1 MRPGG
6 KITADVWRG
15 RLARETVDHCDRQGM
30 GSNLSENHVPLILHQ
45 RNSAGVQAGESGRS
59 TQMPRTYIPC
69 ATINYRMPTGK
80 LHIVP
85 LGGLGEFG
93 MNCMAIRWGDDII
106 VIDGG
111 LMFPE
116 AELLGVDIVVPDI
129 SYLIENRLR
138 VKGIILTHGHEDHIG
153 GLPWI
158 LSELNVPVWGTE
170 FTLAYVED
178 KLEEHGLLD
187 DADLREIRAG
197 ESFQIGPFTISP
209 IQVTHSLV
217 DCVALAVHTPLGVII
232 HTGDFKVDPTP
243 TDNRLF
249 DLHAFAEYGKTGV
262 LALFQDST
270 NVERKGYTPSERA
283 VRRKFDEVFAH
294 TKRRLFISC
303 FSSSIHRIKLAVEM
317 AWQHGRK
324 VAFAGRSMNNSAE
337 IAEDLGYIE
346 IPEGLL
352 IHPGEMKNFP
362 PEKVCVL
369 ISGTQGEPMSALSR
383 AAVDNHKHAK
393 IEKGDT
399 VMLSSRIIPGN
410 EKAIYRMID
419 HLFRREAHVIYDDGS
434 SPPVHVS
441 GHASQEEL
449 KLIINLV
456 KPKYFIPIHG
466 EYRQLKLHAEMA
478 AAMKGSVGNV
488 ILIESGDVLEFDELS
503 ARKAG
508 RVNVGRVC
516 IDSGSR
522 TDVVEDLIVKDRRHL
537 SEDGI
542 VLPIIAINKLTGKV
556 ETTPEIVTRGFS
568 PGEDGFVGG
577 ARQIVMQTLDSSSAE
592 EKADY
597 GVIKEKIRADLKRYV
612 SKQTQKRPLIMPV
625 ILEI

>member
-1 MRPGG
+1 M
-6 KITADVWRG
+6 
-15 RLARETVDHCDRQGM
+15 
-30 GSNLSENHVPLILHQ
+30 
-45 RNSAGVQAGESGRS
+45 
-59 TQMPRTYIPC
+59 
-69 ATINYRMPTGK
+69 
-80 LHIVP
+80 P

-93 MNCMAIRWGDDII
+93 MNCMAVRWGDDII
-106 VIDGG
+106 VIDAG

-116 AELLGVDIVVPDI
+116 SELLGVDIVVPDI
-129 SYLIENRLR
+129 SYLMENRQHVR
-138 VKGIILTHGHEDHIG
+138 GIFLTHGHEDHIG
-153 GLPWI
+153 ALPWV
-158 LSELNVPVWGTE
+158 LSELNVPVYGTE

-178 KLEEHGLLD
+178 KLDEHGLLE
-187 DADLREIRAG
+187 DADLRELKANERVKV
-197 ESFQIGPFTISP
+197 GPFTVHP
-209 IQVTHSLV
+209 IAVTHSLV
-217 DCVALAVHTPLGVII
+217 DCVAFAIHTPIGVII

-243 TDNRLF
+243 TDTKLF
-249 DLHAFAEYGKTGV
+249 DLHAFAEYGKEGV

-270 NVERKGYTPSERA
+270 NVERRGYTPSERA
-283 VRRKFDEVFAH
+283 VRRKFEEIFGNTD
-294 TKRRLFISC
+294 RRLFISC
-303 FSSSIHRIKLAVEM
+303 FSSSIHRIKLAVEL
-317 AWQHGRK
+317 AWEFGRK
-324 VAFAGRSMNNSAE
+324 IAFVGRSMNNSAE

-352 IHPGEMKNFP
+352 IHPGEVKNFA

-410 EKAIYRMID
+410 EKSIYRMID

-434 SPPVHVS
+434 APPIHVS

-456 KPKYFIPIHG
+456 KPQYFIPIHG
-466 EYRQLKLHAEMA
+466 EYRQLKLHAELA
-478 AAMKGSVGNV
+478 ASMHRSVGSVM
-488 ILIESGDVLEFDELS
+488 LIESGDVLEIDELG

-508 RVNVGRVC
+508 RVTVGRVC

-522 TDVVEDLIVKDRRHL
+522 TDVVEDLIIKDRRHL

-542 VLPIIAINKLTGKV
+542 VLPIIAINKLTGRA
-556 ETTPEIVTRGFS
+556 EGAPEIVTRGFN
-568 PGEDGFVGG
+568 PGEDDFMTG
-577 ARQIVMQTLDSSSAE
+577 ARQLVIQTLEQSSEE
-592 EKADY
+592 EKGDY
-597 GVIKEKIRADLKRYV
+597 GVIKEKIRADLKRYI